1 MFMTDLY
8 LTHYY
13 FGVREG
19 AFHTGLGS
27 ILRAKGHSKPVLV
40 IIIDDSFTW
49 IPDLELEDSISYV
62 TIGSNEA
69 VNNVRNTLLDTL
81 SVLKN
86 AVCLIAN
93 FDLLITNGILSL
105 HDLLQIIRDINNS
118 NEYIFTSEDYFKELE
133 EYADYVSS
141 IKEL

>member
-1 MFMTDLY
+1 MTNLY

-13 FGVREG
+13 FGAREG

-27 ILRAKGHSKPVLV
+27 ILRAKGHSKPVSV
-40 IIIDDSFTW
+40 IIIDNSFTW
-49 IPDLELEDSISYV
+49 IPDLELEDSIPCV
-62 TIGSNEA
+62 IIESNET
-69 VNNVRNTLLDTL
+69 VNYVRNTLFNTL

-105 HDLLQIIRDINNS
+105 QDLMQIVRDINNS

-133 EYADYVSS
+133 EHADYVSS
-141 IKEL
+141 IQEL

>member
-13 FGVREG
+13 FGVRKG

-49 IPDLELEDSISYV
+49 IPDLELEDSIPYV

-105 HDLLQIIRDINNS
+105 QDLLQIILDINNS

>member
-1 MFMTDLY
+1 MFMTNLY

-27 ILRAKGHSKPVLV
+27 ILRAKGHSKPVSI
-40 IIIDDSFTW
+40 IIIDNSFTW
-49 IPDLELEDSISYV
+49 IPDLELEDSIPYV
-62 TIGSNEA
+62 IIDSNETA
-69 VNNVRNTLLDTL
+69 NNVRNTLFNTL

-105 HDLLQIIRDINNS
+105 QDLLQIVRDINNS

-133 EYADYVSS
+133 EHADYVSS
-141 IKEL
+141 IQEL